1 MNNFKKVGLTAL
13 GTALVATAASAGEVS
28 VSGIAGINYVG
39 NSGAGA
45 ANTANGD
52 NKWSMKNTINFTG
65 SADLDNGFSVTY
77 FQNMAS
83 GDVVNAYF
91 SVDMGDA
98 GTYSFSQGGISG
110 PIGAWDDM
118 TPTANEETWDIKG
131 GGGEAGPTNG
141 QSTVDSQH
149 YVVSPM
155 DGLTVKAAYLTAGG
169 TVAESNIEM
178 GVQYTGVEGLSI
190 GYGVGD
196 NNTTAGTT
204 IENTV
209 AYATY
214 AIDAFT
220 LGVQSNSTDSTA
232 ASGDEDFVAVGV
244 SYAVSEDVSVS
255 IGESKVEF
263 ENASLSDQEAQAI
276 AVSYTNGSITVGASR
291 HAIDNVAGEATDDRD
306 ATKINIT
313 FAF

>member
-52 NKWSMKNTINFTG
+52 NKWSMKNTINFSG
-65 SADLDNGFSVTY
+65 SADLDNGFAVTY
-77 FQNMAS
+77 FQNMS
-83 GDVVNAYF
+83 GGSVVNAYF

-98 GTYSFSQGGISG
+98 G
-110 PIGAWDDM
+110 
-118 TPTANEETWDIKG
+118 EETWDIKG

-141 QSTVDSQH
+141 QSTTDSQH

-169 TVAESNIEM
+169 TVAESNIEL
-178 GVQYTGVEGLSI
+178 GAEYTGVEGLAI

-276 AVSYTNGSITVGASR
+276 AVSYTNGSITVGATR
-291 HAIDNVAGEATDDRD
+291 HAIDNVAGAATDDRD
-306 ATKINIT
+306 VTKINIT

>member
-52 NKWSMKNTINFTG
+52 NKWSMKNTINFSG
-65 SADLDNGFSVTY
+65 SADLDNGFAVTY
-77 FQNMAS
+77 FQNMS
-83 GDVVNAYF
+83 GGSVVNAYF

-98 GTYSFSQGGISG
+98 GTYSFSQSGISG
-110 PIGAWDDM
+110 PITGWDDM
-118 TPTANEETWDIKG
+118 TPTAGEETWDIKG

-141 QSTVDSQH
+141 QSETDSQH

-155 DGLTVKAAYLTAGG
+155 DGLTVKAAYLTAGAS
-169 TVAESNIEM
+169 VAESNIEL
-178 GVQYTGVEGLSI
+178 GAEYTGVEGLAI

-220 LGVQSNSTDSTA
+220 IGVQSNSTDSTA

-244 SYAVSEDVSVS
+244 SYAVSDDFSVS
-255 IGESKVEF
+255 YGQHEYTSGTDTDVQESSGF
-263 ENASLSDQEAQAI
+263 SA
-276 AVSYTNGSITVGASR
+276 SYTMGGTSIKAAFNSTDNIRAAASNDEDSFEI
-291 HAIDNVAGEATDDRD
+291 AIS
-306 ATKINIT
+306 